1 MPEANNWR
9 RGMGTRRNFI
19 KTGAVAGATLLAGCS
34 NSGDDPHQV
43 LTMVAAAGQTVTD
56 SGFSTR

>member
-1 MPEANNWR
+1 
-9 RGMGTRRNFI
+9 MGTRRNFI